1 MKCEKCGKEANF
13 YYSSTV
19 NGQHEEHCFCAE
31 CAKEAGFENAFSFE
45 ALAQEALVKPFGG
58 MFDGFFDD
66 FFAPMRLLPSFDSF
80 GGPFGRM
87 MSLTAPRMGF
97 FTTGTP
103 QRQQAAPQS
112 EAETK
117 VPADAG
123 EDVKARRER
132 EALKQ
137 QLREAVEREDFETA
151 ITLRDRINQLG
162 S

>member
-19 NGQHEEHCFCAE
+19 NGQHEEHCFCAD

-45 ALAQEALVKPFGG
+45 AMQPFGG
-58 MFDGFFDD
+58 MFDGFFDS

-80 GGPFGRM
+80 GSPFGRM
-87 MSLTAPRMGF
+87 MMTQAAPRMR
-97 FTTGTP
+97 TRT
-103 QRQQAAPQS
+103 APQS
-112 EAETK
+112 EAEMK

-123 EDVKARRER
+123 EDVKKRRER

-137 QLREAVEREDFETA
+137 QLREAVEKEDFETA
-151 ITLRDRINQLG
+151 ITLRDQINKMDG
-162 S
+162 